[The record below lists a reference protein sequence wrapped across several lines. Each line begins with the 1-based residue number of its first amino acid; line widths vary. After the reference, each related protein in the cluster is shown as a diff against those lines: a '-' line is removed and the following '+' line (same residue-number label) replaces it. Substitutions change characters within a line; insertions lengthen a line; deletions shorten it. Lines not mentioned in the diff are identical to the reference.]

1 MSTIGIYGGG
11 FKPPTKGHFTVAFEA
26 CKKHPEMD
34 ELRIFV
40 GGKERDGID
49 QETSLKIWGIY
60 KKYLPIANVSILPT
74 KRGPIGEIASYAKRN
89 PNDKVIFVIGAR
101 EGSQEDMDDLES
113 RTAPMLKKY
122 DNLEVA
128 LITTKDTSISGT
140 NARKA
145 IKVSKDALEPFLP
158 EQLRSDE
165 VKKVFDLLTPI
176 VKEEILAEGRYD
188 AESLKLSRQ
197 IVKLLKANKGK
208 SFTKV
213 LDGDFEGI
221 WYDLRLKFKT
231 TDEYPYMID
240 GSAGRHKIVV
250 DITYNP
256 NEIKENFN
264 EFIAELKDVLRHEF
278 EHFGQFNFYKD
289 AYPTTSG
296 DDLSMF
302 DYLKL
307 DHEIPAQVQG
317 LYKRSKVSKKPFPEV
332 LDTFLDLW
340 SDKLSNEEAKKIRR
354 LYLKYA
360 KENLPKVRLNENATY
375 TKHIDLIKQLAEFTE
390 YILEEGRNI
399 EPLPNIE
406 FEDGNIDNASDFFGM
421 TAFYDPNSQTIVLF
435 TEGRHPKDI
444 VRSYSHEMVHHTQH
458 LEGRLGG
465 VTTTNTTEDDV
476 LEGLEEEAY
485 LKGNISFR
493 NYTDSLNESK
503 KNKDPF
509 GINAYSQELAR
520 GLEEEMQN
528 EIDLKG
534 ITSKIKDT
542 TSKLK
547 SASKEQIKDFKNL
560 GPLLKKWRAK
570 NLTDSETKKLKSLL
584 VDVTKALGIVITYP
598 ILGITIN
605 ALISMLIKK
614 LSKGKLSGTL
624 PSKIAKVLHESLID
638 KK

>member
-11 FKPPTKGHFTVAFEA
+11 FKPPTKGHFTVAYDA

-34 ELRIFV
+34 LLRIYV

-49 QETSLKIWGIY
+49 QETSLKIWNIY
-60 KKYLPIANVSILPT
+60 KKYIPIANVEILPT

-101 EGSQEDMDDLES
+101 EGSQEDLDDLKS
-113 RTAPMLKKY
+113 RTTPMLQKY

-128 LITTKDTSISGT
+128 LVTTKDKAVSGT

-158 EQLRSDE
+158 EQLRPDE
-165 VKKVFDLLTPI
+165 VEQVFNLLTPI

-197 IVKLLKANKGK
+197 IVSLLKANKGK

-213 LDGDFEGI
+213 LEGDFEGI

-231 TDEYPYMID
+231 TDEYPFMID
-240 GSAGRHKIVV
+240 GSASRHKIMIE
-250 DITYNP
+250 ITYNP
-256 NEIKENFN
+256 DEIKENFN
-264 EFIAELKDVLRHEF
+264 EFIVELKDVLRHEF

-317 LYKRSKVSKKPFPEV
+317 LYKRSKVSKKSFTEV

-340 SDKLSNEEAKKIRR
+340 SDKLSSKEAKKIKK
-354 LYLKYA
+354 LYIKYA
-360 KENLPKVRLNENATY
+360 KENLPKVQLKENATY
-375 TKHIDLIKQLAEFTE
+375 TKHIDLIQQLAEFTE
-390 YILEEGRNI
+390 YLLKEGHNI

-406 FEDGNIDNASDFFGM
+406 FEEGNVDNASDFFGM
-421 TAFYDPNSQTIVLF
+421 TAFYDPDSQTIVLF

-444 VRSYSHEMVHHTQH
+444 VRSYSHEMVHHTQQ

-465 VTTTNTTEDDV
+465 IKTTNTTEDSNLGDI
-476 LEGLEEEAY
+476 EEEAY

-503 KNKDPF
+503 KDKDYF
-509 GINAYSQELAR
+509 GLNAFSRELAVN
-520 GLEEEMQN
+520 LDEKKTLTN
-528 EIDLKG
+528 
-534 ITSKIKDT
+534 
-542 TSKLK
+542 KLK
-547 SASKEQIKDFKNL
+547 DASKDQIKDFKNL
-560 GPLLKKWRAK
+560 SPLLKQWK
-570 NLTDSETKKLKSLL
+570 NKTITDSGKKKLKVLL
-584 VDVTKALGIVITYP
+584 VDIAKSLGIALTS
-598 ILGITIN
+598 ITIN
-605 ALISMLIKK
+605 AMLSILINK
-614 LSKGKLSGTL
+614 LSKGKYSGTL
-624 PSKIAKVLHESLID
+624 PSKLKSVLRESLLD
-638 KK
+638 E